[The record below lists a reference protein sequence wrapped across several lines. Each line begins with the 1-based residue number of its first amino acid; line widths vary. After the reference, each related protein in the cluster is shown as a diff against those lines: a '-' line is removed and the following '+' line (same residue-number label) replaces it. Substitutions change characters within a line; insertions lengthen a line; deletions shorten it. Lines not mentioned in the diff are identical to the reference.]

1 MSSLDHD
8 SESPAGSKILFDY
21 RMKRLAKFLFDER
34 HRAVPVKK
42 VSPQALGRQS
52 IKKFHGQ
59 VDLFLRNLKGRGE
72 IEDILIVSL
81 LYPELNR
88 NSFRFSQAR
97 LLSLHEEFFGLI
109 PGRA

>member
-1 MSSLDHD
+1 
-8 SESPAGSKILFDY
+8 
-21 RMKRLAKFLFDER
+21 MKRLAKFLFDER

-59 VDLFLRNLKGRGE
+59 VDLFFSNLKGRGE
-72 IEDILIVSL
+72 IEDILIVSP
-81 LYPELNR
+81 YPELNR

-97 LLSLHEEFFGLI
+97 LLSLREEFFGLI
-109 PGRA
+109 LGRA